1 MKGVLT
7 VAAVLLLLPLRA
19 ATEPPL
25 NNPSLAPPPA
35 VTAPPGS
42 PPAYADRAGDGLSDG
57 LQAKLA
63 EARPGVRFEVIV
75 TFSGPGDAVSAQAA
89 VGRFTV
95 HREFGLIRGFSAT
108 MTAAQARALAA
119 VPGVF
124 RVEEDLT
131 MSTQSGSTRPR
142 STQPGRG
149 PR

>member
-1 MKGVLT
+1 MRGVLT
-7 VAAVLLLLPLRA
+7 VAAVLLLLPLPA
-19 ATEPPL
+19 AAEPPL
-25 NNPSLAPPPA
+25 DGPSLGPPA

-42 PPAYADRAGDGLSDG
+42 PPAHADRDGDGLSDG

-63 EARPGVRFEVIV
+63 AASPGDRFEVIV

-108 MTAAQARALAA
+108 MTAAQALALAG

-124 RVEEDLT
+124 RIEENLT
-131 MSTQSGSTRPR
+131 MSTQ
-142 STQPGRG
+142 PGLRLK
-149 PR
+149 